1 MRFHII
7 IKPVYFQSLLFLIA
21 LCDIFYIHRARFVV
35 IFRAARTQIRRGH
48 YSHLP
53 GKTYR

>member
-7 IKPVYFQSLLFLIA
+7 IKSVYYQPLLFLIA
-21 LCDIFYIHRARFVV
+21 LCGMFYIHRAKFVV
-35 IFRAARTQIRRGH
+35 IFLAARTQIRRRY

>member
-7 IKPVYFQSLLFLIA
+7 IKSAYYHSLLFLIA
-21 LCDIFYIHRARFVV
+21 LCDMFYIHRAKFVV
-35 IFRAARTQIRRGH
+35 IFRAARTQIRRRY

>member
-7 IKPVYFQSLLFLIA
+7 IKSVYCQPFLFLIA
-21 LCDIFYIHRARFVV
+21 LCGMFYIHRAKFVV
-35 IFRAARTQIRRGH
+35 IFLAVRTQIRRRY

>member
-7 IKPVYFQSLLFLIA
+7 IKPVYFQSLLFSIA
-21 LCDIFYIHRARFVV
+21 LCGIFYIHHARFVV
-35 IFRAARTQIRRGH
+35 IFRAARTQIRRRY

>member
-7 IKPVYFQSLLFLIA
+7 IKPVYFQSLLFSIA
-21 LCDIFYIHRARFVV
+21 LCGIFYIHHTRFVV
-35 IFRAARTQIRRGH
+35 IFRAARTQIRRRY

>member
-7 IKPVYFQSLLFLIA
+7 IKPAYYHSLLFLIA
-21 LCDIFYIHRARFVV
+21 LCDMFYIHRAKFIV
-35 IFRAARTQIRRGH
+35 IFRAARTQIRRRY